1 MIDIT
6 VVLHNSSKYLPKLV
20 KSLVHPGALPKET
33 ALLVHDNASTDGSAE
48 LLENLL
54 ASHRSEFRD
63 VHIVKGTEN
72 LGFGRGHNAAA
83 KGGKG
88 VYILLLNHDTEVTK
102 DCLPNL
108 LAAARADDA
117 NVVAWEARQAPY
129 EHPKIYD
136 PVTLKTPWVSG
147 ACVLI
152 RRSAFEE
159 VGGFDPM
166 FFMYG
171 EDVDLSW
178 RLRDK
183 GYALRQVP
191 RAVVVHHA
199 YANPNEVKPTQFVG
213 SIRSNLALRTR
224 FGNWRD
230 VAVGMARQ
238 VSLLCDPRTQ
248 IPKQRTVV
256 VEGIVGWLRNFDYWR
271 KGSTRWISHP
281 FMGWDYAATRIGA
294 FWDIGDGIALLAPQE
309 GDEPLPTVSVL
320 VRTMGRSTL
329 LKDALTCLANQT
341 YTNIEVVVVEDGPE
355 TLQEFLT
362 PWRKKLSITY
372 EAFGRNR
379 GRCQAG
385 NRAMELAKGE
395 YFVFLDED
403 DLFYADH
410 IEQLLAALIR
420 GKAKV
425 AMSYAFELPTEYSPE
440 QLGGIVKEGAMF
452 TRFHEPFSLL
462 RLLRGN
468 YIPIH
473 TVLFHRSLF
482 EQCGGFDPNIELS
495 EDWNLWV
502 RYAIHARPFVTV
514 PKTTAI
520 YRVPSDKEAAATR
533 QSDVFKYRDLSRT
546 VHEDLSITLT
556 VGELMRLVDATRG
569 KMLPMLEQLLSQFPR
584 LARPTALLAKF
595 AQVRLAQFCGNQRR
609 KQ

>member
-6 VVLHNSSKYLPKLV
+6 VVLHDSSKYLPNLV
-20 KSLVHPGALPKET
+20 KSLVHPGALPNEA
-33 ALLVHDNASTDGSAE
+33 ALFVHDNASTDGSAE

-54 ASHRSEFRD
+54 ASYHSQFRD

-83 KGGKG
+83 EGGKG
-88 VYILLLNHDTEVTK
+88 EYILLLNHDTELTK

-108 LAAARADDA
+108 LAAARADDT
-117 NVVAWEARQAPY
+117 NVAAWEARQAPY
-129 EHPKIYD
+129 EHPKVYD
-136 PVTLKTPWVSG
+136 PVTLETPWVSG

-183 GYALRQVP
+183 GYVLRYVP

-199 YANPNEVKPTQFVG
+199 YANPHEVKPAQFIG
-213 SIRSNLALRTR
+213 SIRANLALRTR
-224 FGNWRD
+224 FGTWWD
-230 VAVGMARQ
+230 VAVGAARQ
-238 VSLLCDPRTQ
+238 APLLCNPRPQ

-256 VEGIVGWLRNFDYWR
+256 MEGIVCWTRNLDYWR
-271 KGSTRWISHP
+271 KGSARSISHP

-294 FWDIGDGIALLAPQE
+294 FWDISHGIALLASQE
-309 GDEPLPTVSVL
+309 GGGRLPTVSVL
-320 VRTMGRSTL
+320 VRTMGRSEL
-329 LKDALTCLANQT
+329 LRDALTCLANQT

-355 TLQEFLT
+355 TLKGFLT
-362 PWRKKLSITY
+362 PWREKLSITY
-372 EAFGRNR
+372 EAFGMNR

-395 YFVFLDED
+395 YFVLLDED
-403 DLFYADH
+403 DLIYADH
-410 IEQLLAALIR
+410 IEQLLAALIH
-420 GKAKV
+420 GKAKI

-440 QLGGIVKEGAMF
+440 QLGGVVKQGAMF
-452 TRFHEPFSLL
+452 SHLHEPFSFLL
-462 RLLRGN
+462 LLRGN

-482 EQCGGFDPNIELS
+482 EQCGGFDPNIKLS

-502 RYAIHARPFVTV
+502 RYAIHERPFITV

-520 YRVPSDKEAAATR
+520 YRVPSDKDAAAAR
-533 QSDVFKYRDLSRT
+533 NSDVFKYRDLSRT
-546 VHEDLSITLT
+546 AQEDLSITLT
-556 VGELMRLVDATRG
+556 VGELMRLVDGARG
-569 KMLPMLEQLLSQFPR
+569 KVLPMLEQVLSRFPR
-584 LARPTALLAKF
+584 LARPTALLSKF
-595 AQVRLAQFCGNQRR
+595 AQVGLAQLGGNQRR
-609 KQ
+609 TQ